1 MISCRVTPILILGMD
16 FYDIIT
22 IHQICIYTI
31 FSNRHAQKKVSN
43 FNHDDHALIMFK
55 LRKKCFAFV
64 VDFLC
69 YDQNVKDVI
78 ISIAIGT

>member
-22 IHQICIYTI
+22 IHQIYTH
-31 FSNRHAQKKVSN
+31 FLVTDTHKKKVSN